1 MVSQTGLPDQT
12 AVLAIDGGQTS
23 TLALIANLSGEVLG
37 YGRAG
42 PSNHIDEPG
51 GRERLETAVI
61 SSVRSALENAGIPA
75 ERLRSACL
83 GMTGA
88 HVEAGAV
95 LKQLLPSLTTVET
108 HHDAVTALAGASL
121 AQPGIVVIAGTG
133 AIAYGQLADGR
144 QARAGGW
151 GYLMGDEGS
160 AYDLGVGALRAACR
174 ASDGRAAPTTL
185 LASVPAALGMASLA
199 EVHRAVYAQK
209 VTRADIARLAQ
220 VVARDA
226 AAGDAAACALLK
238 RAAADL
244 ADAAIAVLDQLGRR
258 EAGMPI
264 HPTGGVFRGG
274 PLILDPFRA
283 RVASASLASQVRK
296 PALGPAAGAL
306 LLALRAAGVAITDT
320 LVERIQHTLP
330 REAAQKG
337 D

>member
-1 MVSQTGLPDQT
+1 MISQADLADQP
-12 AVLAIDGGQTS
+12 AVLAIDGGQSS
-23 TLALIANLSGEVLG
+23 TLALIANLNGEVLG

-51 GRERLETAVI
+51 GRERLEAAVT
-61 SSVRSALENAGIPA
+61 SSVGSALENAGIPA
-75 ERLRSACL
+75 EQLHFACL

-88 HVEAGAV
+88 HVEAGAI
-95 LKQLLPSLTTVET
+95 LKRLLPGAIIEA

-121 AQPGIVVIAGTG
+121 ARPGIVVIAGTG

-185 LASVPAALGMASLA
+185 LASVPAALGMASLT
-199 EVHRAVYAQK
+199 EVHRAVYAHK

-220 VVARDA
+220 VVAHDA
-226 AAGDAAACALLK
+226 AAGDAAALALLK

-244 ADAAIAVLDQLGRR
+244 ADAAIAVLDQLGQR
-258 EAGMPI
+258 ETGMSI
-264 HPTGGVFRGG
+264 YPTGGVFRAG

-283 RVASASLASQVRK
+283 LVAASSAASVVRE

-306 LLALRAAGVAITDT
+306 LLALRAAGVIITDA
-320 LVERIQHTLP
+320 LVDRIQRTLP
-330 REAAQKG
+330 HEAAQKG

>member
-1 MVSQTGLPDQT
+1 MGSQTDLADQT
-12 AVLAIDGGQTS
+12 AVLAIDGGQSS
-23 TLALIANLSGEVLG
+23 TLALIASLSGEVLG

-51 GRERLETAVI
+51 GHERLQAAI
-61 SSVRSALENAGIPA
+61 LSSVRSALENAGVTT

-88 HVEAGAV
+88 HVEAGAI
-95 LKQLLPSLTTVET
+95 LKQLLPSTAIEA
-108 HHDAVTALAGASL
+108 HHDVVTALAGASL

-174 ASDGRAAPTTL
+174 ASDGRAAPTSL
-185 LASVPAALGMASLA
+185 LASVPAALGMADLT

-220 VVARDA
+220 VIARDA
-226 AAGDAAACALLK
+226 AAGDAAARALLE

-244 ADAAIAVLDQLGRR
+244 ADAAIAVLDQLGQR

-264 HPTGGVFRGG
+264 YPTGGVFRAGS
-274 PLILDPFRA
+274 LILDPFRA
-283 RVASASLASQVRK
+283 RVGAASPTSTVRE

-306 LLALRAAGVAITDT
+306 LLALRAAGVTITDM
-320 LVERIQHTLP
+320 LVERIQRTLP